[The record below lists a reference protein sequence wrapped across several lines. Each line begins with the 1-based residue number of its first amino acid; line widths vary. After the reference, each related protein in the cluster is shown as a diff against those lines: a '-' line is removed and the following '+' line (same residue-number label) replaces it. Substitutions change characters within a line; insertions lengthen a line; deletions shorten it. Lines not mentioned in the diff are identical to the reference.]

1 MDNDGRFP
9 NNTRVEVRHPR
20 TPQVEQ
26 GDRSVWPWLPAT
38 ILSQVGSDE
47 WHVIVQ
53 PRELGT
59 LEDGS
64 PPPAGAADEDLYY
77 PACYRGASEIRRVN
91 GGEEQ

>member
-9 NNTRVEVRHPR
+9 NNTRVEVRYPR
-20 TPQVEQ
+20 TPQEEQ

-77 PACYRGASEIRRVN
+77 PACYRGASEIRRATA
-91 GGEEQ
+91 GEDW